1 MTVQPLK
8 IAALAAASIAALAG
22 PALAQWEPNRPV
34 EFVAAAGPGGGTDTF
49 ARVVQS
55 AITKGDLMKAPII
68 VVNKAGGSGA
78 ETFIYARTSDADPYK
93 LFFGTQ
99 DAYVLPLANKLS
111 YTVDD
116 LTPVA
121 AMTFDPFILWTNPKA
136 SGIEDVAG
144 FLAKAKEAPGQI
156 KVGGAKAKE
165 ADETVVTLIEHAAGV
180 DLSYIPYKSGSEA
193 AVQVAGGHIQANVNN
208 PSESVEQWKAGVQKP
223 LCVFEDERLADKT
236 EVADGKSWNDVPT
249 CKEAGLDVGSF
260 AQPRTV
266 WASKGIPEEALAYYR
281 GLMEKVA
288 ASEEFK
294 GYVQRGAQIP
304 RVLMGEELEAFIA
317 QHQKSYAEIYER
329 NGWLKTAAK

>member
-1 MTVQPLK
+1 MNLQSLK
-8 IAALAAASIAALAG
+8 ATALAMVSVAALAA
-22 PALAQWEPNRPV
+22 PAVAEWQPTRPV

-55 AITKGDLMKAPII
+55 ALTKEDLLKTPII

-78 ETFIYARTSDADPYK
+78 ETFIYARTSGADPYK

-111 YTVDD
+111 YKLED

-121 AMTFDPFILWTNPKA
+121 AMAFDPFILWTNPKA

-144 FLAKAKEAPGQI
+144 FIAKAKEAPGQI

-165 ADETVVTLIEHAAGV
+165 ADETLTTLIEHVAGI
-180 DLSYIPYKSGSEA
+180 DLAYIPYKSGSEV

-208 PSESVEQWKAGVQKP
+208 PSESVEQWRAGVQKP

-236 EVADGKSWNDVPT
+236 EIVDGQSWNSVPT
-249 CKEAGLDVGSF
+249 CKEAGLDIGSF
-260 AQPRTV
+260 AQPRTI
-266 WASKGIPEEALAYYR
+266 WASKDIPEDALAYYTD
-281 GLMEKVA
+281 LFTKVA
-288 ASEEFK
+288 ASEEFTN
-294 GYVQRGAQIP
+294 YVTRGAQIP
-304 RVLMGEELEAFIA
+304 RMLTGDEFKAFIE
-317 QHQKSYAEIYER
+317 QHRQTYAEIYKR
-329 NGWLKTAAK
+329 NGWLKQAVN